1 MKIFVSYTT
10 KDKNITSDFLMQV
23 YNMLKKFG
31 EVYIDSLSNNSIN
44 IQKDIFDNLYNCD
57 VVLVLLPDS
66 KLTSKWVMS
75 EISLAKLLNK
85 RIMQIYSSQI
95 LSFDL
100 RNLF

>member
-1 MKIFVSYTT
+1 
-10 KDKNITSDFLMQV
+10 MQV